1 MLRSRVKNGAELTE
15 PPNTGGIGELT
26 AVDGRLR
33 WTGHVPTRGHG
44 RAHALAP
51 SQHLFILRVLIA
63 AWNSSLEPRV
73 VERNLRSARRK

>member
-44 RAHALAP
+44 RTRPRTFSASFYIASADSGSEFFP
-51 SQHLFILRVLIA
+51 GTTRCGEESQK
-63 AWNSSLEPRV
+63 
-73 VERNLRSARRK
+73 RSP